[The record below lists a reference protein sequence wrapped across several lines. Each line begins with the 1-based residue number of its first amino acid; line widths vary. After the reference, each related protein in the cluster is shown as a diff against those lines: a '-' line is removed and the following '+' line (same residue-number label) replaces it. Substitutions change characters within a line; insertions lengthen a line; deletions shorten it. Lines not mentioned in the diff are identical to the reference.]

1 MKDTMGKNDDDSS
14 EPTSH
19 KTNTSPQHKKPL
31 TPTKD
36 HPLADL
42 EKKTPRGEFMD
53 DSDEEED
60 EYYDDVEA
68 TIDAIGSEGSNI
80 NPINEIP
87 PEIDNYQATTV
98 TTAPSNPDDLTNNNS
113 SRTETIDEDGKLLAP
128 EKVAARRVSPS
139 RTNNNNTN
147 AKNNNQSRDKSQ
159 TRIEDGLSKST
170 DKIDGEFG
178 ELLYVVNFFMWWIF
192 NISGRIFIKEVNF
205 LKF

>member
-1 MKDTMGKNDDDSS
+1 MGKNDDDSS
-14 EPTSH
+14 ELTQH

-42 EKKTPRGEFMD
+42 ERKISKGEFMD
-53 DSDEEED
+53 DSDD
-60 EYYDDVEA
+60 DDVD
-68 TIDAIGSEGSNI
+68 IKSDAVGSEDTHFNEI
-80 NPINEIP
+80 HEIP

-113 SRTETIDEDGKLLAP
+113 NRPESVVESDENGKLAP
-128 EKVAARRVSPS
+128 EKVVTRRLSPS

-159 TRIEDGLSKST
+159 SRIEDGLSKST
-170 DKIDGEFG
+170 DKIDGEFFVKIR
-178 ELLYVVNFFMWWIF
+178 EL
-192 NISGRIFIKEVNF
+192 FIT
-205 LKF
+205 LR

>member
-1 MKDTMGKNDDDSS
+1 MGKNDDDSS

-42 EKKTPRGEFMD
+42 EKKSPKGEFMD

-60 EYYDDVEA
+60 GYDDDVDA
-68 TIDAIGSEGSNI
+68 TLDAIGFEGSNI
-80 NPINEIP
+80 NQINEIP

-113 SRTETIDEDGKLLAP
+113 NRTETADDDGKLAP
-128 EKVAARRVSPS
+128 EKVAKRRVSPS
-139 RTNNNNTN
+139 RMNNNNTN
-147 AKNNNQSRDKSQ
+147 ARNNNQSRDKSQ

-178 ELLYVVNFFMWWIF
+178 EYFFEGW
-192 NISGRIFIKEVNF
+192 
-205 LKF
+205 